1 MKQRKNFTKRLLTF
15 ALSLAMVLTSVN
27 IPTLTVYAEVGD
39 ESVVLE
45 DETGAVDQD
54 VTVETGDTDETEDQD
69 AIDETGDTDETE
81 NPDASVETG
90 DTDETEDAD
99 ATDET
104 GDTDETEG
112 TDESEA
118 PEVMDDLEDQ
128 NEADIPEDENA
139 LEGPDAYEASTYA
152 ANASNSKGLNGATYK
167 NGTVTF
173 WITTEDEHYDE
184 VNSVYYKAYASE
196 ADAKKDYIVE
206 NSSSTWL
213 DTTEAVPLTENKK
226 KNEKSYSRAVKQD
239 EVGAYLY
246 YFPTENG
253 DANRSEHEHIIV
265 INEEGVN
272 PAKLPPDVPQGL
284 IAEFWEDENGDWWKL
299 GRIRIC
305 WNTTNVA
312 ENIAGYKLQVDGGE
326 YIDIG
331 NVKEYYLVNNL
342 MAGPHTIKLLAYN
355 EEGKEGGAAYFTL
368 TLTEDQQLGG
378 KYAELTD
385 LKTALIELINKEE
398 PRFKTNNE
406 GEKYTTDTWSAYRD
420 AMNTAYGVR
429 DGNVNEI
436 DKVKEALEG
445 LQNAI
450 DNLVLTSKEQ
460 LKEAI
465 DEYEK
470 KYPDTDKDKYPDNNW
485 KDFEDA
491 LEKAKDVAE
500 DKDATEDE
508 IDEALKNLKDAADN
522 LENEKK
528 KDTEDLR
535 EDLEKAIEKY
545 EKEYP
550 TKDKD
555 DKEEGKKTEDKYTED
570 SWKDLQDEI
579 DEAKK
584 VLEKK
589 DPPATEDELKEALEE
604 LEDAVKDLVKKPSK
618 ENLQE
623 AIDKYKEYEK
633 DKDKYTEDSWDDFDE
648 ALKKAEKVAD
658 DDKATEDEIE
668 DALKNL
674 EDAANG
680 LVPKD
685 KVGLWIQEIPSQTY
699 TGSAIKPVIRVY
711 EGTTL
716 LEEKTD
722 YTVSYKKNTNV
733 GTAQVTV
740 KGKRDYGK
748 TKTVDFKIKQKR
760 ISDADVTAADVYA
773 VISNKGAVKDPK
785 VTVKY
790 GNKTLKLNKDYK
802 LDYPD
807 YWDKE
812 EQCNKPG
819 SYDITVTGLGNY
831 KGTKKIKYTI
841 YPMPDAD
848 AINMSKV
855 KVALT
860 KKTVVYD
867 GSKTEQPGV
876 TVTYKDITLSP
887 GTDYEVSYLNFDK
900 VGKATVTVS
909 AKLHL
914 ENAENAESP
923 KNKYYGSKSVTYT
936 VTGTPLNKKNLLIK
950 DGDTEI
956 KNMSYTYT
964 GSEIKVKNLKVYD
977 VTKAGEE
984 NKGLLLVEGKDYDI
998 AYSKNINAGKAAAIT
1013 LTGKNGYTGK
1023 FVQKFTIGKKNLG
1036 VENDPDLVWNCDQTV
1051 AYTKSKAVPQCAI
1064 TYKSVTLREKKDY
1077 TVKCAN
1083 NNATGKKATITITG
1097 KGNYEGTKKFD
1108 YDVIAPNSKDALYVA
1123 DIAVPKNVA
1132 KLKTS
1137 VKVYEK
1143 STGKA
1148 LKAGTDYDKNSIK
1161 LYVEVDKSGNGG
1173 TRNVIDTDL
1182 KAGQEIKAEITL
1194 KGNYEPKDSNSKA
1207 TYTFYLY
1214 DNKVATF
1221 KVLKVATQEY
1231 TGKEVTPKLT
1241 VQSKDGKTTMK
1252 KDVDYKVVYSNNIER
1267 GKGKATVTG
1276 ISDRCR
1282 GVKTV
1287 TFKIGTRNLS
1297 TPGNWFKEVKAATQ
1311 NLINVVSDF
1320 FSK

>member
-173 WITTEDEHYDE
+173 WITTEDEHYDY
-184 VNSVYYKAYASE
+184 VSSVYYKAYATKE
-196 ADAKKDYIVE
+196 AAEEAFIGNNG
-206 NSSSTWL
+206 NSDWL
-213 DTTEAVPLTENKK
+213 NTTGAVPLTENVKTG
-226 KNEKSYSRAVKQD
+226 EKTYQITVNKD
-239 EVGAYLY
+239 LVGAYLY
-246 YFPTENG
+246 YFPTDGGEH
-253 DANRSEHEHIIV
+253 AVNREEHEHIIV

-272 PAKLPPDVPQGL
+272 SAKLPPDVPQGL
-284 IAEFWEDENGDWWKL
+284 TAKFWDDENALWWKL
-299 GRIRIC
+299 GRIYVA
-305 WNTTNVA
+305 WKLEGEGSNV
-312 ENIAGYKLQVDGGE
+312 AGYKVKIDDGE

-331 NVKEYYLVNNL
+331 MVSVSEYFFVNNFP
-342 MAGPHTIKLLAYN
+342 AGEHTIKLLAYN
-355 EEGKEGGAAYFTL
+355 ADGTESGAASCTFN
-368 TLTEDQQLGG
+368 LTEDQAYGG
-378 KYAELTD
+378 KYAELTN
-385 LKTALIELINKEE
+385 LKTALKDLVEKEK
-398 PRFKTNNE
+398 PRYDNGNTDPK
-406 GEKYTTDTWSAYRD
+406 KYTDDTWSKYYA
-420 AMNTAYGVR
+420 AMQKAYGVLNKN
-429 DGNVNEI
+429 DANVDE
-436 DKVKEALEG
+436 VKEALEG

-450 DNLVLTSKEQ
+450 DNLVLASKEQ
-460 LKEAI
+460 LKEVI
-465 DEYEK
+465 GEYEK
-470 KYPDTDKDKYPDNNW
+470 KYPDEDKDKYPDNNW
-485 KDFEDA
+485 KDFKDA
-491 LEKAKDVAE
+491 LDKAKDVAE

-528 KDTEDLR
+528 KDIDDLR
-535 EDLEKAIEKY
+535 EDLKKAIEKY
-545 EKEYP
+545 EQEYP

-555 DKEEGKKTEDKYTED
+555 EKENKTEDKYTPD

-579 DEAKK
+579 EEAKK
-584 VLEKK
+584 VRDDE
-589 DPPATEDELKEALEE
+589 DATEEDLKNALEE
-604 LEDAVKDLVKKPSK
+604 LEDAVKDLVKKPTK
-618 ENLQE
+618 DNLKD
-623 AIDKYKEYEK
+623 AIDKY
-633 DKDKYTEDSWDDFDE
+633 DKLDKVDYTEDSWDEFKD
-648 ALKKAEKVAD
+648 ALDKAKEVNE
-658 DDKATEDEIE
+658 DKDATEDEIE
-668 DALKNL
+668 DALKKL

-680 LVPKD
+680 LVPRD
-685 KVGLWIQEIPSQTY
+685 REGLWIQEIPSQTY
-699 TGSAIKPVIRVY
+699 TGSAIKPAIRVY
-711 EGTTL
+711 EGTKL

-722 YTVSYKKNTNV
+722 YTVSYKNNTKV

-748 TKTVDFKIKQKR
+748 TKIVTFKIKQKR
-760 ISDADVTAADVYA
+760 ISDADVTAADVFA
-773 VISNKGAVKDPK
+773 VISKQNTVKDPK
-785 VTVKY
+785 VTIKY
-790 GNKTLKLNKDYK
+790 GNKTLKNNTDYTLGWPNYKDEDQGIK
-802 LDYPD
+802 S
-807 YWDKE
+807 
-812 EQCNKPG
+812 G
-819 SYDITVTGLGNY
+819 SYEINVTGLGNY
-831 KGTKKIKYTI
+831 KGTKTIRYTI
-841 YPMPDAD
+841 YPMPDSD

-855 KVALT
+855 KVELSS
-860 KKTVVYD
+860 KTVVYAGGD
-867 GSKTEQPGV
+867 TKEPEV
-876 TVTYKDITLSP
+876 TVTYKGAPIDSSLY
-887 GTDYEVSYLNFDK
+887 DVSYLNSKK

-914 ENAENAESP
+914 ENAENAKSP

-1064 TYKSVTLREKKDY
+1064 TYKGVTLREKKDY